1 MSSISKKIEGAWL
14 ESRRLGQRP
23 TLPFFRAHPR
33 GYISLFPACPV
44 AERVC
49 GSEEKPQVQR
59 GGATGASAGAN
70 HTSVKQS
77 REERDE
83 TPFVML
89 SAIGDPVH
97 LLGLVSHPSP
107 RPPPPFHLFAV
118 SASTMVSINVFVWRH
133 THRLLPRWSRGD
145 ASRRR
150 PCDWWSCEWT
160 MTVDVFH
167 WLIRLPSLRDD
178 FPFVHKR
185 MTLSNY

>member
-1 MSSISKKIEGAWL
+1 MTRTAARSDPA
-14 ESRRLGQRP
+14 
-23 TLPFFRAHPR
+23 PFFRAHPR
-33 GYISLFPACPV
+33 GHLSLFPVCPV

-97 LLGLVSHPSP
+97 LLGLVFHSP
-107 RPPPPFHLFAV
+107 PRPFHLLAV
-118 SASTMVSINVFVWRH
+118 SASTMVSINVFV
-133 THRLLPRWSRGD
+133 
-145 ASRRR
+145 
-150 PCDWWSCEWT
+150 
-160 MTVDVFH
+160 
-167 WLIRLPSLRDD
+167 
-178 FPFVHKR
+178 
-185 MTLSNY
+185 